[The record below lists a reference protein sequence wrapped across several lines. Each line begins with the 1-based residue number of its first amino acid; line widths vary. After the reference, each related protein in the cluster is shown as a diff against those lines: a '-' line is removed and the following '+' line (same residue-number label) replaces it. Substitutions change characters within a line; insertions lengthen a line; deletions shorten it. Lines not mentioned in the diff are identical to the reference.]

1 MRATSLQ
8 IVFDRYIQAIS
19 KQMTR
24 RNRQNR
30 DAFTPNENK
39 AIEFYG
45 RAAQQIEI
53 LINQGEPCQPAQ

>member
-1 MRATSLQ
+1 MQATSLQ
-8 IVFDRYIQAIS
+8 IVFNRYIKAIS
-19 KQMTR
+19 KQMNR

-53 LINQGEPCQPAQ
+53 LINRGEQCQPPQ

>member
-1 MRATSLQ
+1 MTLHKVQNKYYEAL
-8 IVFDRYIQAIS
+8 AA
-19 KQMTR
+19 QMNR

-30 DAFTPNENK
+30 AAFTPNENK

-53 LINQGEPCQPAQ
+53 LINQGEICQPQQ

>member
-8 IVFDRYIQAIS
+8 IVFDRYIQAIA
-19 KQMTR
+19 KQMNR

-30 DAFTPNENK
+30 DAFTSNENK

-53 LINQGEPCQPAQ
+53 LIQEKPCQPAQ